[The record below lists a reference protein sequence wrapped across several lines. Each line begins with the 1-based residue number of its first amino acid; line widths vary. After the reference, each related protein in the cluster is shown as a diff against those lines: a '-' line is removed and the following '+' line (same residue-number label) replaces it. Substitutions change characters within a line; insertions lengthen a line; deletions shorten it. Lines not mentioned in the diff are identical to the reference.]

1 MTEGTSRQLSANN
14 TRIIRF
20 SDVILL
26 AAESEAELGNFEKA
40 REYVNQIR
48 KRAANPAGFVKNPD
62 GSPAANY
69 VINEYTTAW
78 TDKAFSLKAVRF
90 ERRLELGM
98 EGHRFFDLV
107 RWGIAKEVLNAYLAY
122 ERTKRS
128 NLNGASFKDHNIL
141 FPVPQR
147 QIDATKKSDGTATL
161 TQNPG
166 Y

>member
-1 MTEGTSRQLSANN
+1 
-14 TRIIRF
+14 
-20 SDVILL
+20 
-26 AAESEAELGNFEKA
+26 
-40 REYVNQIR
+40 
-48 KRAANPAGFVKNPD
+48 
-62 GSPAANY
+62 
-69 VINEYTTAW
+69 
-78 TDKAFSLKAVRF
+78 
-90 ERRLELGM
+90 M